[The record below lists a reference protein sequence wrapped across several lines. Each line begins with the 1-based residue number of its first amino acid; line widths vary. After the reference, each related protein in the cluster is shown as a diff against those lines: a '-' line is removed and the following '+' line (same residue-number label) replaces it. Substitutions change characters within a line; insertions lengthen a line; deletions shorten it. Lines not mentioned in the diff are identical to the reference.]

1 MSAMIRLTSPSLH
14 CGNSL
19 RRRFSPRIAV
29 PFILALSLLFQ
40 TGRAIAAEK
49 ESSAKK
55 TAEGLLTTTEEM
67 IENLVLQ
74 IENQNA
80 NAPER
85 KELAD
90 IASPAP
96 FAESVPGIRPIDG
109 PITSE
114 FGMRVHPIR
123 RTTLFHAGVDISASP
138 GTKVLATGDGIVS
151 FAGWDGGYGQKVS
164 ILHGYGF
171 KTTYAHLSKALVR
184 EGQRIKRGDII
195 ALTGNSGLSTG
206 PHLHYEVQ
214 KNGVSVNPMAYFDG
228 SSNKLMTHKNV
239 PDYTDNN
246 S

>member
-1 MSAMIRLTSPSLH
+1 M
-14 CGNSL
+14 
-19 RRRFSPRIAV
+19 
-29 PFILALSLLFQ
+29 LF
-40 TGRAIAAEK
+40 RAGITVAADK
-49 ESSAKK
+49 DPAAKK

-74 IENQNA
+74 IENQNG
-80 NAPER
+80 NTPER
-85 KELAD
+85 TELAD
-90 IASPAP
+90 ITPTAP
-96 FAESVPGIRPIDG
+96 FSESVPGIRPIDG

-123 RTTLFHAGVDISASP
+123 RATLFHAGVDISASP

-184 EGQRIKRGDII
+184 EGQRIRRGDII

-228 SSNKLMTHKNV
+228 SSDKLMTHKNL